1 MLARLRR
8 SLLVI
13 AYVGQRLLTT
23 TVVSTR
29 CASPQERRGLVA
41 EVRRSV
47 RLPSNQGVARDGP
60 RQRRLLLKWQYC
72 ARRSNNHLTSIVS
85 QHSREII
92 HLEIIQ
98 ISTGI
103 YCSLLRGSSS
113 TCVLLLL
120 DDAEP
125 CQRSRIG
132 WGEWAWSFFATST
145 AYIVLEQVIIRV
157 GCAAG
162 TGSLPRKR
170 IQEKA
175 RLELL
180 HRLESPVTNPLPRQ
194 ARMEATA
201 GGHVGDGAV
210 QERVQWSR

>member
-1 MLARLRR
+1 M
-8 SLLVI
+8 
-13 AYVGQRLLTT
+13 
-23 TVVSTR
+23 
-29 CASPQERRGLVA
+29 
-41 EVRRSV
+41 VRKSV

-60 RQRRLLLKWQYC
+60 RQRRLLLKWQYR

-92 HLEIIQ
+92 HLKIIQ
-98 ISTGI
+98 ISAGI

-145 AYIVLEQVIIRV
+145 AYIVLEQVIICVR
-157 GCAAG
+157 CAAG
-162 TGSLPRKR
+162 PGSLPRKR

-175 RLELL
+175 RLQLL

-194 ARMEATA
+194 ARMKATA

-210 QERVQWSR
+210 QEWVQWSR

>member
-1 MLARLRR
+1 M
-8 SLLVI
+8 
-13 AYVGQRLLTT
+13 GQRLLTT
-23 TVVSTR
+23 TIVGTR
-29 CASPQERRGLVA
+29 WCASPQERRRLVA

-60 RQRRLLLKWQYC
+60 RQRRLLLKWQYRAC
-72 ARRSNNHLTSIVS
+72 RSNNHLTSIVS
-85 QHSREII
+85 QHSRKII
-92 HLEIIQ
+92 HFEIIQ
-98 ISTGI
+98 IATGI

-145 AYIVLEQVIIRV
+145 AYIVLEQVIICA

-162 TGSLPRKR
+162 PRSLPRKR

-175 RLELL
+175 RFELL

-194 ARMEATA
+194 A
-201 GGHVGDGAV
+201 
-210 QERVQWSR
+210 